1 MDSDKALLVT
11 CLVIS
16 LVTVFVCYSL
26 GEKLFKENKNSQS
39 IVMFFLGLINFV
51 LALGAAHK
59 LLN

>member
-1 MDSDKALLVT
+1 MDSDKILFLT
-11 CLVIS
+11 CLVVS
-16 LVTVFVCYSL
+16 LITMFVCYSL
-26 GEKLFKENKNSQS
+26 GEKLFKENKNNQS

>member
-1 MDSDKALLVT
+1 MDSDNVLIL
-11 CLVIS
+11 CLVLS

-26 GEKLFKENKNSQS
+26 GEKLFKENKNNQS
-39 IVMFFLGLINFV
+39 IVMFFLGLVNFV